1 MPGHTDKKMGSGG
14 MDIPAISREEQVMR
28 DLPKGDVTTTD
39 EELRRLNPNMD
50 FRTADEMEADKAR
63 TLQSDMMMLQN
74 LRQNADPRE
83 VREIERMMDLVG
95 SGITVREIFDLMK
108 SFDPQSVVRQ
118 GEMPMGLDRQA
129 DSMMNMPR
137 NMGQMLDPRSVV
149 REGEMRNTMQQ
160 QGAMGALQG
169 IGAVPTSRN
178 MGDAT

>member
-50 FRTADEMEADKAR
+50 FRTSDQMEADKAK

-74 LRQNADPRE
+74 LAKNATDAE
-83 VREIERMMDLVG
+83 AQEIRKMMEFVG
-95 SGITVREIFDLMK
+95 SGFTVQEVFDLLK

-118 GEMPMGLDRQA
+118 GEMPMGVDSQA
-129 DSMMNMPR
+129 DAMMNMPR

-160 QGAMGALQG
+160 GAMGALGG
-169 IGAVPTSRN
+169 IGAVPTSRM
-178 MGDAT
+178 MGSGT

>member
-1 MPGHTDKKMGSGG
+1 
-14 MDIPAISREEQVMR
+14 
-28 DLPKGDVTTTD
+28 
-39 EELRRLNPNMD
+39 
-50 FRTADEMEADKAR
+50 MEADKAK

-108 SFDPQSVVRQ
+108 SFDPQSVIRQ
-118 GEMPMGLDRQA
+118 GEMP
-129 DSMMNMPR
+129 S

-149 REGEMRNTMQQ
+149 REGEMQMPKMIGRNPTDEMMRKPMSEQTLR
-160 QGAMGALQG
+160 GALGG
-169 IGAVPTSRN
+169 IGSVPTSRN

>member
-28 DLPKGDVTTTD
+28 DLPKGNVTTTD
-39 EELRRLNPNMD
+39 EQLQQLNPNMD
-50 FRTADEMEADKAR
+50 FRTFDQMEADKAK

-74 LRQNADPRE
+74 LVKNANPRE
-83 VREIERMMDLVG
+83 AQEIRKMMEFVG
-95 SGITVREIFDLMK
+95 SGFTVQEVFDLLK
-108 SFDPQSVVRQ
+108 SFDPQ
-118 GEMPMGLDRQA
+118 
-129 DSMMNMPR
+129 MNMPR

-160 QGAMGALQG
+160 GAMGALGG
-169 IGAVPTSRN
+169 IGAVPTSRM